1 MGALLRACDRIDAL
15 CRRVANASAWL
26 TAGMVVV
33 AAANAV
39 LRYAGRALGENL
51 SSNAWLELQWYLFSL
66 VFLLGAP
73 HALRRGG
80 HVRVDVLLER
90 WGPRARLWIDLV
102 GGLGLLIP
110 FCVFAIWNSYEFV
123 ADSVATLEQ
132 SPDPGGL
139 PRWPI
144 KLVVPLAFGLLL
156 LQSVAEVL
164 RRLAVLPGAPL
175 EETLALHTDD
185 REEAA

>member
-1 MGALLRACDRIDAL
+1 
-15 CRRVANASAWL
+15 
-26 TAGMVVV
+26 
-33 AAANAV
+33 
-39 LRYAGRALGENL
+39 
-51 SSNAWLELQWYLFSL
+51 
-66 VFLLGAP
+66 
-73 HALRRGG
+73 
-80 HVRVDVLLER
+80 VDVLLER

-102 GGLGLLIP
+102 GGMGLLIP

-144 KLVVPLAFGLLL
+144 KLLVPLAFGLLL
-156 LQSVAEVL
+156 LQAVAEVL
-164 RRLAVLPGAPL
+164 RRLAVLAGAPL
-175 EETLALHTDD
+175 EETLALHADD